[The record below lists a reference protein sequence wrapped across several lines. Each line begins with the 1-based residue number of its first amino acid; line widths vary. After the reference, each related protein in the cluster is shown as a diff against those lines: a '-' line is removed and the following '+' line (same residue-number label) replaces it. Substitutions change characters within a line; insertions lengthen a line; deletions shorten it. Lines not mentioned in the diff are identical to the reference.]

1 MILDNFKNKIIQD
14 IQQSNLSIDA
24 IYFVFR
30 DIMNEIV
37 DNYNRVLEQEK
48 NAEMAAQAEKQ
59 PESVSNEVDSA
70 TDNKEEVK
78 EEN

>member
-48 NAEMAAQAEKQ
+48 NAEMAAQVEKQ
-59 PESVSNEVDSA
+59 PESVSNEADSA
-70 TDNKEEVK
+70 ADNIEKK

>member
-59 PESVSNEVDSA
+59 PESVFNEADSA
-70 TDNKEEVK
+70 ADNIEKK

>member
-1 MILDNFKNKIIQD
+1 MILDSFKNKIIQD

-48 NAEMAAQAEKQ
+48 NAEMAVQAEKQ
-59 PESVSNEVDSA
+59 PESVSNEADSA
-70 TDNKEEVK
+70 ADNIEKK